1 MSFDRQNI
9 VPKRLRTQGLKYP
22 GRRRIARSVGALVLL
37 GAFVLAGGRD
47 GRATAAPSKGV
58 FGADTSP
65 ASPMLEA
72 LTQNTPGHSEG
83 FPAGVPRR
91 YSWCSGSYKPAD
103 NATPPT
109 NFTAVTG
116 WGQVYPKA
124 GAATSPA
131 RDAALLVA
139 NAKTYIHLSKTREWI
154 AVQDQAD
161 DEIAGAHFVAD
172 LAGNQGSEMKVTALP
187 DGTTLLDAPQFGFN
201 DLFWMIKR
209 GAYDAGSVDGVYVQM
224 DMKTTDPDI
233 KLVANVGADWWRD
246 PTAGYVQGFNN
257 NRGAGTSNW
266 VELSA
271 KWSTLHFYSV
281 TNAQLLA
288 DPPPPLAETAQ
299 RAEPILAP
307 RRLDTLPICPPGM

>member
-1 MSFDRQNI
+1 MLFDRQNI
-9 VPKRLRTQGLKYP
+9 VSKSSRSDLPKHPDRG
-22 GRRRIARSVGALVLL
+22 RIARRVGTLLLL
-37 GAFVLAGGRD
+37 GASVLAIGRGD
-47 GRATAAPSKGV
+47 PAMAAPSTAALG
-58 FGADTSP
+58 GDT
-65 ASPMLEA
+65 SPMLEA
-72 LTQNTPGHSEG
+72 LTQNTPGYSQG

-91 YSWCSGSYKPAD
+91 YSWCGGSYKPAD
-103 NATPPT
+103 NATPPA

-124 GAATSPA
+124 GGA
-131 RDAALLVA
+131 RSANPNAVLLVA
-139 NAKTYIHLSKTREWI
+139 NAKTYIHLSTTREWI

-161 DEIAGAHFVAD
+161 DEIAGAHLVAD

-187 DGTTLLDAPQFGFN
+187 DGTTSLDTPPVGHN
-201 DLFWMIKR
+201 TLFWMIKR

-224 DMKTTDPDI
+224 DMKINDPDV

-246 PTAGYVQGFNN
+246 PNAGYVHGFNN

-271 KWSTLHFYSV
+271 KWSTLHFYSGS
-281 TNAQLLA
+281 NAQLLA

-299 RAEPILAP
+299 RAELVLAP
-307 RRLDTLPICPPGM
+307 RAANTLSICPPGM